1 MTAIIIASIFALIYL
16 GCRRLANLNPP
27 EPSQP
32 CPCPICSPAK
42 ALPVEGDFEGP
53 IVVHLALGDRLGDLS
68 PMDIRRAQ
76 DMQNDAFWTHL
87 QRARKAGMN

>member
-1 MTAIIIASIFALIYL
+1 MTAIIIASIFALVYL
-16 GCRRLANLNPP
+16 GCRRLAKLNPP

-53 IVVHLALGDRLGDLS
+53 IVVHLALGDRLRDRE
-68 PMDIRRAQ
+68 PWENI
-76 DMQNDAFWTHL
+76 